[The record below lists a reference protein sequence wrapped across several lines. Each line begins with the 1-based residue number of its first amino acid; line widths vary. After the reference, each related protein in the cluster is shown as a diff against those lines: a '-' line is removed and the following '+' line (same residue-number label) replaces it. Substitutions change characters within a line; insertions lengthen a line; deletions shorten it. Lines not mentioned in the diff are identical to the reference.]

1 MANSTVAYDLSR
13 FEERPRNARYEE
25 IEKPRKQKVM
35 GFSAK
40 TLLIVGIIVT
50 AITFVMIYNRVVL
63 TELTAEVE
71 KASQTLSALENE
83 NVRLQMQIDRKMS
96 LSNVEQYAV
105 SELNMGK
112 VEQYQIQTVSLSQD
126 EEISVMKDDSDQTF
140 FQSVYAKIMGQ

>member
-126 EEISVMKDDSDQTF
+126 EEISVMKDDSDQNF